1 MLQGKTSTGFEFEID
16 ERRTMDMRLVDAMA
30 AMFRD
35 GTTPA
40 EQCVELVNILDLLL
54 GNDQKTKLYEHIAAN
69 NDGFVPAQA
78 VFEEIQEIRQAKPI
92 KN

>member
-1 MLQGKTSTGFEFEID
+1 MLKGKTSTGFEFEID

-30 AMFRD
+30 AIFRD

-40 EQCVELVNILDLLL
+40 EQCIRLTEILDLLL
-54 GNDQKTKLYEHIAAN
+54 GNEQKTKLYDHIAAN

-78 VFEEIQEIRQAKPI
+78 VFDEVQEIRQAKPI